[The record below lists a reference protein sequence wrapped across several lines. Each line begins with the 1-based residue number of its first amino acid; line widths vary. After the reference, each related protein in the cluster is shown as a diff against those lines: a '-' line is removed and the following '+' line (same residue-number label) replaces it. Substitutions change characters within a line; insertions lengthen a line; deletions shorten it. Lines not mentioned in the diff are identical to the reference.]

1 MWQLSLSWHDRGR
14 PLPVLSWS
22 PTKWRKAEAI
32 RDKIMRGAGTDEP
45 WFMDDP
51 REVAAELGFASI
63 AVHWRKP
70 LRVDEVA
77 RMAPTPEVKAR
88 EGRG

>member
-1 MWQLSLSWHDRGR
+1 
-14 PLPVLSWS
+14 
-22 PTKWRKAEAI
+22 
-32 RDKIMRGAGTDEP
+32 MRGAGIDEP

-51 REVAAELGFASI
+51 REIASSLGFASVS
-63 AVHWRKP
+63 VHWRKP
-70 LRVDEVA
+70 LRVDEVT

>member
-1 MWQLSLSWHDRGR
+1 
-14 PLPVLSWS
+14 
-22 PTKWRKAEAI
+22 
-32 RDKIMRGAGTDEP
+32 MRGAGTSEA
-45 WFMDDP
+45 WVTEE
-51 REVAAELGFASI
+51 RSAEIGERAI

-70 LRVDEVA
+70 LSVEEVA

>member
-1 MWQLSLSWHDRGR
+1 LWQLSLSWHEHGR
-14 PLPVLSWS
+14 PVPVLSWS

-32 RDKIMRGAGTDEP
+32 RDNIMRGAGTGEP

-51 REVAAELGFASI
+51 REMAGELGFSPH

>member
-1 MWQLSLSWHDRGR
+1 MRDR
-14 PLPVLSWS
+14 V
-22 PTKWRKAEAI
+22 
-32 RDKIMRGAGTDEP
+32 MFGAGTGEP
-45 WFMDDP
+45 WIVEEMS
-51 REVAAELGFASI
+51 RELGEAAI

-70 LRVDEVA
+70 LRADEVA

>member
-1 MWQLSLSWHDRGR
+1 
-14 PLPVLSWS
+14 
-22 PTKWRKAEAI
+22 
-32 RDKIMRGAGTDEP
+32 MRGVGTQEP
-45 WFMDDP
+45 WVMDDV
-51 REVAAELGFASI
+51 RENHAIMMRLHGLPSF

-70 LRVDEVA
+70 LRLDEVN